1 MPGTVLG
8 FSRKIS
14 SIFSTLLQSREDS
27 PLSINGETEASNGKI
42 TCPSPCIWEWDQVCW
57 LHVFGSSH
65 YIIFPWR
72 ESDIFLW
79 FTENKKE
86 HKNKQIWSGEEG
98 SVSATSSVSS
108 LHRIKLL
115 RHWEVRVKPSGG
127 LEEGRDRGTPRRWGV
142 VGSRRGRKNG
152 PCLIVKASRG
162 FLGMAGSI
170 FRNANLHREAE
181 IYLNMD
187 SPPERF

>member
-1 MPGTVLG
+1 MHLGVRPGLLTLCLRF
-8 FSRKIS
+8 FSLYYFSPGEKAISFSDSQRIRRNIKIS
-14 SIFSTLLQSREDS
+14 RFE
-27 PLSINGETEASNGKI
+27 
-42 TCPSPCIWEWDQVCW
+42 
-57 LHVFGSSH
+57 
-65 YIIFPWR
+65 
-72 ESDIFLW
+72 
-79 FTENKKE
+79 
-86 HKNKQIWSGEEG
+86 EEG
-98 SVSATSSVSS
+98 REVVGVSATSSVSS

-142 VGSRRGRKNG
+142 VGSQRGRKNG

-162 FLGMAGSI
+162 FLGMAGWI